1 MPRLTRVLRRAPNCR
16 ALNHE
21 ESSALRNAPTD
32 EVFTLQHTT
41 HGRRGGYTDAGI
53 SHAERRMCNRTQ
65 GLVKLRQKLVGSD
78 KVEVTETEE
87 KISVDLEKLSPIP
100 LVIFELASPE
110 FGSERALGVCDC

>member
-1 MPRLTRVLRRAPNCR
+1 MKNPARCEMRRPMKCSRFSIRRTADGVDTLMRVFRTPNAVC
-16 ALNHE
+16 
-21 ESSALRNAPTD
+21 
-32 EVFTLQHTT
+32 V
-41 HGRRGGYTDAGI
+41 
-53 SHAERRMCNRTQ
+53 NRTP